1 MNPLG
6 RLAQFGSLRPPS
18 QQGRWASRA
27 VRAYD
32 GLLTIPQVIQRIGST
47 KVRIKLC
54 TRGGYSPRAQ
64 TRQRLLFI
72 RTSPPCGLTCNS
84 ADIDGRPAGIA
95 RSNEL
100 ERAD

>member
-1 MNPLG
+1 MNPPG

-18 QQGRWASRA
+18 ELGRWAGRA

-32 GLLTIPQVIQRIGST
+32 GLLTILQVIQRIGST
-47 KVRIKLC
+47 KVRIELC
-54 TRGGYSPRAQ
+54 TRGPTLRGRKHDSACSSYEH
-64 TRQRLLFI
+64 RLLY
-72 RTSPPCGLTCNS
+72 GLTCNS
-84 ADIDGRPAGIA
+84 ADIDDRPAGIA